1 MANTFNLP
9 VLGENIDAG
18 TVISV
23 LVKEGDVV
31 SKDQAILELE
41 TDKAVV
47 EVPCSMDGTV
57 EKVLVNEGDT
67 IEIGAPLLELG
78 SAGTAAPAKEE
89 KKEDTPAPVKE
100 EKPAE
105 PEPVKK
111 EAPATPVPSTPTPAP
126 APSSNA
132 VPRPSKMVRSA
143 PSVRKL
149 AREIGVDIG
158 QVSPSATGK
167 AITAA
172 DVKAHAKKILTSGGG
187 SAPMA
192 GGIAAVPLPDFSRF
206 GDIRREPM
214 SNVRKATMT
223 SMTRSWTTIPH
234 VTQQDK
240 ADITELE
247 KFRKSFGGPV
257 QQAGGK
263 LTATAILVKVL
274 AEALKKFP
282 QFNVSLDAPS
292 EEIIYKDYYNIGV
305 AVDTEHGLMVP
316 VIKDVDKKS
325 ITEIALDL
333 TDISQKARSRKLGL
347 DDFQGSCMT
356 ITNLG
361 GIGGTSFT
369 PIVNSPEVAI
379 LGVSRSVMEP
389 VYIDGEFVPR
399 NMMPLSLSYDHRAI
413 DGADGARFT
422 RWICTAL
429 EHPMSILLD

>member
-1 MANTFNLP
+1 
-9 VLGENIDAG
+9 
-18 TVISV
+18 
-23 LVKEGDVV
+23 
-31 SKDQAILELE
+31 
-41 TDKAVV
+41 
-47 EVPCSMDGTV
+47 
-57 EKVLVNEGDT
+57 
-67 IEIGAPLLELG
+67 
-78 SAGTAAPAKEE
+78 
-89 KKEDTPAPVKE
+89 
-100 EKPAE
+100 
-105 PEPVKK
+105 
-111 EAPATPVPSTPTPAP
+111 
-126 APSSNA
+126 
-132 VPRPSKMVRSA
+132 
-143 PSVRKL
+143 VRKL

-158 QVSPSATGK
+158 QVNPSAAGK

-172 DVKAHAKKILTSGGG
+172 DVKAHAKNILTSGG

-192 GGIAAVPLPDFSRF
+192 GGIAAVPLPDFARF
-206 GDIRREPM
+206 GDIRREAM
-214 SNVRKATMT
+214 SNVRKVTME

-282 QFNVSLDAPS
+282 QFNVSLDAPNA
-292 EEIIYKDYYNIGV
+292 EIIYKDYYNIGV

-316 VIKDVDKKS
+316 VIKDVDQKS

-333 TDISQKARSRKLGL
+333 TDISQKARSRKLSL

-379 LGVSRSVMEP
+379 LGVSRSTMEP

-429 EHPMSILLD
+429 EHPMSILLN

>member
-1 MANTFNLP
+1 MVNTFNLP

-23 LVKEGDVV
+23 LVKKGDAI

-47 EVPCSMDGTV
+47 EVPCSVDGTV

-78 SAGTAAPAKEE
+78 SAGAAAPAKEE
-89 KKEDTPAPVKE
+89 VKEKAPAPAKTEPEQPVKE
-100 EKPAE
+100 E
-105 PEPVKK
+105 
-111 EAPATPVPSTPTPAP
+111 AP
-126 APSSNA
+126 APVAAPSPADSKANNA
-132 VPRPSKMVRSA
+132 VPRPSKKVRSA

-158 QVSPSATGK
+158 QVNPSAAGK

-172 DVKAHAKKILTSGGG
+172 DVKAHAKNILTSGG

-192 GGIAAVPLPDFSRF
+192 GGIAAVPLPDFARF
-206 GDIRREPM
+206 GDIRREAM
-214 SNVRKATMT
+214 SNVRKVTME

-282 QFNVSLDAPS
+282 QFNVSLDAPNT
-292 EEIIYKDYYNIGV
+292 EIIYKDYYNIGV

-316 VIKDVDKKS
+316 VIKDVDQKS

-333 TDISQKARSRKLGL
+333 TDISQKARSRKLSL

-379 LGVSRSVMEP
+379 LGVSRSTMEP

-429 EHPMSILLD
+429 EHPMSILLN